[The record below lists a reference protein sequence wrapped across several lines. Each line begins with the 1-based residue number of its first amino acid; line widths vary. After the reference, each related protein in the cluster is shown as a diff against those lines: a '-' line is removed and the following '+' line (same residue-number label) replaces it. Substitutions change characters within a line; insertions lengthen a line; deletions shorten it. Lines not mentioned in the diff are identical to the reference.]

1 MPIVRPSL
9 TIAAVIALAVPVAAQ
24 TNPLAGDTQAPG
36 AAARTDPQGGLII
49 AEASRGKLEPDP
61 DHADTGGVAFADELG
76 WYRFTMA
83 DGGTTILE
91 GTMRKFEFPAGTIP
105 TTCFAVRVPD
115 GSFARFPLSQIQ
127 AELETLYPP
136 FDPLIVNA
144 GFAIEARKL
153 LVLDAAGQRSAA
165 PLKLLGWDTRNT
177 DGLRVTW
184 TLMPSQVGNLLFACS
199 GADPGH
205 QREVIQRYL
214 RIGSAMTSGGA
225 GGGGK

>member
-9 TIAAVIALAVPVAAQ
+9 FAALLALAAPGGAQ
-24 TNPLAGDTQAPG
+24 TNNPLAGDTQAPS
-36 AAARTDPQGGLII
+36 AAVLTDAQGGLII
-49 AEASRGKLEPDP
+49 AEAARGKLESDP
-61 DHADTGGVAFADELG
+61 SSAATGGVAFTDELG

-83 DGGTTILE
+83 DGGTTSLE

-115 GSFARFPLSQIQ
+115 KSFAKFSLSQIQ

-144 GFAIEARKL
+144 GFSIEGRKA
-153 LVLDAAGQRSAA
+153 LVLDAAGQRAAA
-165 PLKLLGWDTRNT
+165 PLKLLGWDTRNS

-184 TLMPSQVGNLLFACS
+184 TMMPSPVGQLLFACS

-214 RIGSAMTSGGA
+214 RIGSGMTTPP
-225 GGGGK
+225 

>member
-9 TIAAVIALAVPVAAQ
+9 AIAALLALAAPAGAQ
-24 TNPLAGDTQAPG
+24 VNPLEGDTKAPQ
-36 AAARTDPQGGLII
+36 AAATDALGGLII
-49 AEASRGKLEPDP
+49 PAAERGQLRPDP
-61 DHADTGGVAFADELG
+61 AYADTGGVAFSDELG

-83 DGGTTILE
+83 DGGTTTLD
-91 GTMRKFEFPAGTIP
+91 GTMRRFEFPAGTIP

-115 GSFARFPLSQIQ
+115 ASFAKFTLSQIQ
-127 AELETLYPP
+127 AELETLYTP
-136 FDPLIVNA
+136 FEPLIIDA
-144 GFAIEARKL
+144 GFSIEGRKT

-165 PLKLLGWDTRNT
+165 PFKLLGWDSRSA

-184 TLMPSQVGNLLFACS
+184 TIMPSQVGQLLFACS

-214 RIGSAMTSGGA
+214 RIGSGMTTA
-225 GGGGK
+225 P

>member
-9 TIAAVIALAVPVAAQ
+9 AVVAALMALTAPIAAQ
-24 TNPLAGDTQAPG
+24 TNPLAGDTQAPQ
-36 AAARTDPQGGLII
+36 AAVITDAFGGLII
-49 AEASRGKLEPDP
+49 PAEQRGQLRPDP
-61 DHADTGGVAFADELG
+61 ASADTGGVAFADELG

-83 DGGTTILE
+83 DGGTTSLQ

-115 GSFARFPLSQIQ
+115 ASFARFPLSQIQ
-127 AELETLYPP
+127 AELDTLYTP

-144 GFAIEARKL
+144 GFAIEARQT
-153 LVLDAAGQRSAA
+153 LVLDAPGQRSAA
-165 PLKLLGWDTRNT
+165 PLKLLGWDTRNA
-177 DGLRVTW
+177 DGLRATW
-184 TLMPSQVGNLLFACS
+184 TLMPSQVGNLLFTCS
-199 GADPGH
+199 GAEPAH

-225 GGGGK
+225 GK

>member
-9 TIAAVIALAVPVAAQ
+9 VAALLALAAPVAAQ
-24 TNPLAGDTQAPG
+24 TNPLANPLEGNTQAPQ
-36 AAARTDPQGGLII
+36 AAATDALGGVII
-49 AEASRGKLEPDP
+49 PAEERGQLRPDP
-61 DHADTGGVAFADELG
+61 AYADTGGVAFADELG

-83 DGGTTILE
+83 DGGTTSLD

-115 GSFARFPLSQIQ
+115 ASFAKFSLGQIQ
-127 AELETLYPP
+127 AELDTLYTP

-144 GFAIEARKL
+144 GFAIEERKS
-153 LVLDAAGQRSAA
+153 LVLDAAGQRTAA
-165 PLKLLGWDTRNT
+165 PFKLLGWDSRSAE
-177 DGLRVTW
+177 GLRVTW
-184 TLMPSQVGNLLFACS
+184 TMMPAPVGNLLFACS

-214 RIGSAMTSGGA
+214 RIGSGMTSGG
-225 GGGGK
+225 